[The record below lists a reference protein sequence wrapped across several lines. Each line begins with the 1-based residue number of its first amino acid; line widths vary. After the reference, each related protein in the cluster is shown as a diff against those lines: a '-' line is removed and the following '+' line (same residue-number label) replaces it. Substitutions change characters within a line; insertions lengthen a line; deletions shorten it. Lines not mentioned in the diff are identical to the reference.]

1 MLLAYE
7 GCRDADERGVCS
19 SGPAQCGR
27 VTVFPFSH
35 VLEETSIFWRKCWSP
50 NLQSKNVC
58 SVPAISSASLTSL
71 LDLQHESLCYHLH
84 TESPQPRASH
94 LRLPAVGAFLPS
106 MLCVPGAQLISW
118 QARVAQELQQ
128 EGGDGA
134 SSIPLEH
141 SEECTREASSEPQL
155 LFSKPRR
162 WLGATRTLSAA
173 FSKLRSQRA
182 LKFRRHG
189 DRGVP
194 RANCS
199 GAACPQW
206 LCPDAPVS
214 RLSVALAARSP
225 GSPLAGPPR
234 RGSRCAAR
242 PLRPPAVCAR
252 GRSGAA
258 GQREP
263 QSAPARRPAG
273 MLRYSS
279 GLTVT
284 ATTPR
289 RTAGDGGRARR
300 KVRGAA
306 ERGGRRGGPAG
317 RAVGRCD
324 PSRSDCRRSAF
335 GLA

>member
-1 MLLAYE
+1 MLSASYFQRQPHLLAGPSTWKLVLPPAHWVAPASCLAPE
-7 GCRDADERGVCS
+7 AACSRGISAQHAVCS
-19 SGPAQCGR
+19 RSTANKLTGQRGSGIAAG
-27 VTVFPFSH
+27 
-35 VLEETSIFWRKCWSP
+35 
-50 NLQSKNVC
+50 
-58 SVPAISSASLTSL
+58 
-71 LDLQHESLCYHLH
+71 
-84 TESPQPRASH
+84 
-94 LRLPAVGAFLPS
+94 
-106 MLCVPGAQLISW
+106 
-118 QARVAQELQQ
+118 
-128 EGGDGA
+128 GGDGA

>member
-1 MLLAYE
+1 MLSASYLQHQPHLLA
-7 GCRDADERGVCS
+7 
-19 SGPAQCGR
+19 GPSAPRLVPPPAYWVAPAWCLAPKAAWVR
-27 VTVFPFSH
+27 V
-35 VLEETSIFWRKCWSP
+35 
-50 NLQSKNVC
+50 
-58 SVPAISSASLTSL
+58 
-71 LDLQHESLCYHLH
+71 
-84 TESPQPRASH
+84 
-94 LRLPAVGAFLPS
+94 FLPS
-106 MLCVPGAQLISW
+106 LLSVPGARLTSW
-118 QARVAQELQQ
+118 QASVAQELQQ
-128 EGGDGA
+128 ERRTVPI
-134 SSIPLEH
+134 SIPLEH
-141 SEECTREASSEPQL
+141 SEVCTREASSEPQL
-155 LFSKPRR
+155 LFSKPRM
-162 WLGATRTLSAA
+162 WLGATRSRSAL
-173 FSKLRSQRA
+173 FSEPRSQSAPKSQQR
-182 LKFRRHG
+182 G

-194 RANCS
+194 RANSS
-199 GAACPQW
+199 GAARPQW
-206 LCPDAPVS
+206 LCPAASVA
-214 RLSVALAARSP
+214 RLSVAFAARSS

-300 KVRGAA
+300 KVRGATG
-306 ERGGRRGGPAG
+306 GGRRGGPSG

-324 PSRSDCRRSAF
+324 PSRSVCGGARLGLLIFGVFRWSARCVKTSLWASVV
-335 GLA
+335 GLW